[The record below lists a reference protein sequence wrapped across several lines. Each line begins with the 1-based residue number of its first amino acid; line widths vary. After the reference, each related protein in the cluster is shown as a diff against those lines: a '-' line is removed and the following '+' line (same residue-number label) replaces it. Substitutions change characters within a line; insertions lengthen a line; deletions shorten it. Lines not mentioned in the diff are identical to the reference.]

1 MKNEEKIEAYSKEQK
16 RKFALWIKE
25 STLDLTK
32 QYRGQADC
40 KSQSEFIEKAIR
52 FYVEYLALENCS
64 DIVPNIITSTLKDI
78 TKESDNRQGRLL
90 FKIAVELSMLA
101 NIIAGERKFPP
112 HQIADLRAEC
122 INEVKRLNGTL
133 TFEEA
138 VEWQNSYSR

>member
-1 MKNEEKIEAYSKEQK
+1 MKNEEKIEANSKEQK

-32 QYRGQADC
+32 QYREQADC
-40 KSQSEFIEKAIR
+40 KSQREFIEKAIR
-52 FYVEYLALENCS
+52 FYVEYLAMENCS

>member
-1 MKNEEKIEAYSKEQK
+1 MQD
-16 RKFALWIKE
+16 
-25 STLDLTK
+25 TL
-32 QYRGQADC
+32 RR
-40 KSQSEFIEKAIR
+40 SQSEFIEKAIR
-52 FYVEYLALENCS
+52 FYVEYLAMENCS

>member
-1 MKNEEKIEAYSKEQK
+1 MKNEEKIEANSKEQK

-32 QYRGQADC
+32 QYREQADC

-52 FYVEYLALENCS
+52 FYVEYLAMENCS

-112 HQIADLRAEC
+112 HQIADLRSEC